1 MLYLYLNE
9 IGRRLNLV
17 IAIPNDVFILF
28 ICFEQEGSTA
38 LSISMDSRRKDL
50 ALLIYGS
57 LNFDAR
63 GRIKLSPSV
72 SFLCL
77 YFFCGEES
85 FARTE
90 NAKFTVLLSR
100 IAN

>member
-1 MLYLYLNE
+1 
-9 IGRRLNLV
+9 V
-17 IAIPNDVFILF
+17 IAIPMMYFFF

-72 SFLCL
+72 SIFVFIL
-77 YFFCGEES
+77 YIYFAGEKVSREQK
-85 FARTE
+85 TQ
-90 NAKFTVLLSR
+90 NFTVLLSR